1 MFGRKSANAQPPAPA
16 WQPLPQGVVRDPEAM
31 EDEPSQIWGPDD
43 DE

>member
-1 MFGRKSANAQPPAPA
+1 MFSRRRDNAQPQPA
-16 WQPLPQGVVRDPEAM
+16 WQPMPPGQVRDTEAM